1 MILSSILFKLDRICA
16 SLDTSDLFMLL
27 HKATLE
33 SVNSVQKAFAYLQIS
48 NVQRVI
54 TKVVQKKICCNSLF
68 IFNLPSQDRILSDN
82 KSKLQAIFRKIALE
96 IKVMPDLQSNTIKE
110 NKVLSKLHDQNKMHC
125 MAYQHNLLKSSLKRY
140 LVIEVNEMKNYV
152 KA

>member
-1 MILSSILFKLDRICA
+1 MDRICA

-33 SVNSVQKAFAYLQIS
+33 SVDSLQKVFAYLQIS
-48 NVQRVI
+48 NVQGVI

-68 IFNLPSQDRILSDN
+68 IFNLPSQVRQQ
-82 KSKLQAIFRKIALE
+82 SKLQAFFRKIALE

-110 NKVLSKLHDQNKMHC
+110 NIVLSKLHDQNKMHC
-125 MAYQHNLLKSSLKRY
+125 MAYQYNLLKSSSKRY
-140 LVIEVNEMKNYV
+140 LAIEVIEMKNYV
-152 KA
+152 KALSGIS